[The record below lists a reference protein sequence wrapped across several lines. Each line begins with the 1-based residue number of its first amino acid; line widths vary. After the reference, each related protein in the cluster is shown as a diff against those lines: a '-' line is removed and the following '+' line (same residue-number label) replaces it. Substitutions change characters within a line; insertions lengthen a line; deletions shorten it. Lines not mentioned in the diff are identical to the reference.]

1 MNRNF
6 QMKELHWRLLC
17 CLWVVTI
24 LVLSLM
30 PARNVPVVGVWN
42 ADKLVHTGM
51 YFALA
56 LLMLKSHWLPIAS
69 LKYLLVVALVCI
81 GFGASIE
88 WLQEHCTTDRHFD
101 DLDIVANTLG
111 VVLFLFAKR
120 FVKLV

>member
-1 MNRNF
+1 
-6 QMKELHWRLLC
+6 MKELHWRLLC

-42 ADKLVHTGM
+42 ADKLVHAGM

-56 LLMLKSHWLPIAS
+56 LLMLKSHWLSLAS
-69 LKYLLVVALVCI
+69 LKYLLLVALVCV

-88 WLQEHCTTDRHFD
+88 YLQEHCTTDRHFD
-101 DLDIVANTLG
+101 SLDIVANTLG
-111 VVLFLFAKR
+111 VLLLVLAKR

>member
-6 QMKELHWRLLC
+6 ETKELHWRLLC
-17 CLWVVTI
+17 CLWVVAI
-24 LVLSLM
+24 LFLSLM
-30 PARNVPVVGVWN
+30 PARNVPEVGVWN
-42 ADKLVHTGM
+42 ADKLVHAGM

-56 LLMLKSHWLPIAS
+56 MLMLKSQWLSIS
-69 LKYLLVVALVCI
+69 SQKYLLVVALVCI
-81 GFGASIE
+81 GFGSSIE
-88 WLQEHCTTDRHFD
+88 WLQEHCTADRHFD

>member
-1 MNRNF
+1 
-6 QMKELHWRLLC
+6 MKGLHWRLLC
-17 CLWVVTI
+17 CLWVVAI
-24 LVLSLM
+24 LFLSLM
-30 PARNVPVVGVWN
+30 PARNVPEVGVWN

-51 YFALA
+51 YFALT
-56 LLMLKSHWLPIAS
+56 LLMLKSQWLSIAS

-111 VVLFLFAKR
+111 VVLFLFTKR

>member
-30 PARNVPVVGVWN
+30 TARNVPVVGVWN
-42 ADKLVHTGM
+42 ADKLVHAGM
-51 YFALA
+51 YFALEM
-56 LLMLKSHWLPIAS
+56 LMLKSQWLSITS
-69 LKYLLVVALVCI
+69 QKYLLVVALVCI

-88 WLQEHCTTDRHFD
+88 
-101 DLDIVANTLG
+101 
-111 VVLFLFAKR
+111 
-120 FVKLV
+120 